1 MKKTKIIYWT
11 LTGLM
16 GAALGVG
23 SVFDAVSAPE
33 AVAHVTRLGYPQY
46 LVPFL
51 GVAKLAAIVAILI
64 PGFPRLK
71 EWAYAGLVIDLV
83 GAFYSHVTVGDGPEM
98 WGGIL
103 GLLAVVTGS
112 YLFYHKLRKAEAKNA
127 LPENAV
133 PESKSLRQVS
143 FSGS

>member
-83 GAFYSHVTVGDGPEM
+83 GALYSHVATGDGPEM
-98 WGGIL
+98 WGGIG

-127 LPENAV
+127 V